1 MRLYVLAIAFL
12 LSLNGYANLNTISK
26 ASSINKTIELSPLE
40 QEGLNGDSYEVKNKK
55 LKAVMLAIFLGH
67 FGVHRIYLGT
77 TASVPVFYSL
87 TLGGGLGLLPLI
99 DTIAILKNKD
109 IDQFVDSDKVFMWNS
124 NK

>member
-40 QEGLNGDSYEVKNKK
+40 LESLDGDSYEVKNKK

>member
-1 MRLYVLAIAFL
+1 MRIYALAIAFL
-12 LSLNGYANLNTISK
+12 LSVGGHANSNTISK
-26 ASSINKTIELSPLE
+26 ASSIIKTIELSPLE
-40 QEGLNGDSYEVKNKK
+40 KESLNGDSFTVKNKK

-99 DTIAILKNKD
+99 DTIAILKTKD
-109 IDQFVDSDKVFMWNS
+109 IEQFVDSDKVFMWNGI
-124 NK
+124 K